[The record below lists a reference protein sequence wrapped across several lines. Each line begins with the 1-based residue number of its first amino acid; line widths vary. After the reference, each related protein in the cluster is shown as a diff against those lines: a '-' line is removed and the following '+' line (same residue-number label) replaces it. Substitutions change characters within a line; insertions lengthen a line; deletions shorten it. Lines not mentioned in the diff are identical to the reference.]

1 MNKDRIK
8 KLESVAKE
16 LVTSFLFEEMADEVL
31 EFGIIT
37 VTDIVISSDIWYMDI
52 YISSLKNPEGLTK
65 AVAKH
70 ATQIQRK
77 FNKSVSIRKFPR
89 MRFRYDETWSVSEE
103 VARAMNDLK
112 R

>member
-1 MNKDRIK
+1 MNSERIK

-16 LVTSFLFEEMADEVL
+16 LVTKFIFEEMADEVL

-37 VTDIVISSDIWYMDI
+37 VTDIIISSDIGYMDI
-52 YISSLKNPEGLTK
+52 YVSSLKNPEGLTK
-65 AVAKH
+65 ALAKH
-70 ATQIQRK
+70 ANGIQRK

-89 MRFRYDETWSVSEE
+89 MRFRYDETGSISEE
-103 VARAMNDLK
+103 VARAMNELK